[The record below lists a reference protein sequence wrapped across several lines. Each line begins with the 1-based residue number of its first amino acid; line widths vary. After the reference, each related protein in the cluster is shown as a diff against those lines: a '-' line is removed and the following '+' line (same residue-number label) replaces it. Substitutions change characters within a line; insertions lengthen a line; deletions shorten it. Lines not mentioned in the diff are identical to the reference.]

1 MKLYNINTSHLVLY
15 NNVLFYSHIDIQAQ
29 NSDQTEQP
37 YKQEQQTLIYLF
49 TYLFITIL
57 SENK

>member
-29 NSDQTEQP
+29 HSDQTEQP
-37 YKQEQQTLIYLF
+37 YKQEQQTLIYF

-57 SENK
+57 LENK